1 MDQSQRSH
9 RSHTR
14 SQITTNTAYRNRRE
28 EALSQLDKTQ
38 YEDDDD
44 DDEEFDDADEDEED
58 DNHAFLVARDFENT
72 DRPGNNKMFKSGIT
86 NDELDDA
93 TSQAS
98 HQTYKSRKSQGRF
111 RGYIANNLRDDES
124 RRRPAD

>member
-9 RSHTR
+9 RSQTR
-14 SQITTNTAYRNRRE
+14 SQITANTAYRNRRDDTV
-28 EALSQLDKTQ
+28 SNLDKTQ

-44 DDEEFDDADEDEED
+44 DDEEFDDADDDEED

-72 DRPGNNKMFKSGIT
+72 ERPGNKDMFKSMMT

-93 TSQAS
+93 TSQQT
-98 HQTYKSRKSQGRF
+98 HNTYKSKKSHGQF
-111 RGYIANNLRDDES
+111 RGYIQNNLRQQDN
-124 RRRPAD
+124 